1 MAVQKWTNASDM
13 ECVMKM
19 ILVEHLVFIKLTFGQ
34 FLFSDLYSAKLN
46 YFDVHNFHFFF
57 LFEMYLFINQLNHI

>member
-19 ILVEHLVFIKLTFGQ
+19 TNVEHLVFIKLTFAQ
-34 FLFSDLYSAKLN
+34 FLFSDL
-46 YFDVHNFHFFF
+46 
-57 LFEMYLFINQLNHI
+57 